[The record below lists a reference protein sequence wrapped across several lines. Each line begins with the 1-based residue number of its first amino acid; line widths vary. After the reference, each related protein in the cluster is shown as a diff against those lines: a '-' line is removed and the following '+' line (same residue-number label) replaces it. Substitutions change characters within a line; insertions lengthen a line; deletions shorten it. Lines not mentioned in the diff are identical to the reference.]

1 MLVTE
6 YMVEKHCSI
15 YALTYSSITNFS
27 EAQGT
32 SWVTRVSSNYK
43 KNVYKKMSLKNLK
56 KMLRKSPA
64 SNAWASILKNADF
77 S

>member
-43 KNVYKKMSLKNLK
+43 KNVYKKMSLKNPK
-56 KMLRKSPA
+56 TLRKC
-64 SNAWASILKNADF
+64 
-77 S
+77 

>member
-64 SNAWASILKNADF
+64 SNAWASILKNSDF